1 MSQVV
6 KVGGALKDWTI
17 TIAQPLNQETKT
29 ITISETALSVIYSY
43 IPPGSD
49 FRRQELLQRTTATE
63 TVSRSVLIT
72 PETLVIEFGTA
83 TIT

>member
-1 MSQVV
+1 MSQIV

-17 TIAQPLNQETKT
+17 SIAQPLNQETKT
-29 ITISETALSVIYSY
+29 IEISGTALSVIYSY

-49 FRRQELLQRTTATE
+49 FRRQDLIQRENTSE
-63 TVSRSVLIT
+63 TVSRTVQVT
-72 PETLVIEFGTA
+72 PDTLLIEFGTA